1 MSCATAVASIPL
13 RCIPATAFPS
23 APANVRFAHSVKVGQ
38 FDRVAFKQSA
48 EELFDNLFSYDRE
61 LKETFKYANAMVH
74 GDCEQKQELKGYVN
88 AEHHLK
94 EQPGH
99 YHELTDLPAVS
110 LANDI
115 DDEAV
120 YGKYRQR
127 KSGTR
132 SNSR

>member
-1 MSCATAVASIPL
+1 M
-13 RCIPATAFPS
+13 
-23 APANVRFAHSVKVGQ
+23 KVGQ

-74 GDCEQKQELKGYVN
+74 GDCEQKQELRRYVN

-94 EQPGH
+94 EQPGQ